1 MIDHSKGEN
10 IIVKLDVV
18 ASAVILALARQRQED
33 YSRFLFREEHWGT
46 SLVYLVSTRSPRVRG

>member
-1 MIDHSKGEN
+1 MIDHSKCEN

-33 YSRFLFREEHWGT
+33 YSRFLFREEHWGD
-46 SLVYLVSTRSPRVRG
+46 